1 MPVQPSSLGL
11 RSIELLQGLSPQ
23 RLDQISR
30 DCAWRHFEA
39 GQTLI
44 AREQDDRDLHMIVA
58 GAVRV
63 TSYSQGGRETS
74 FRELGAGTVF
84 GELSAID
91 GRPRSADVIALKP
104 GLLASMPPAPFRA
117 LLQQEWAVNE
127 RVLLRLTELARGL
140 IERVLDLS
148 TLSVQQRVCLE
159 LLRLGQSARS
169 AGNEARIDPAP
180 RHADLAHLVSS
191 YREQITRE
199 LSALTRAGVLA
210 KDEGALVI
218 RDLDRLRQLASRG
231 GPVAGRRA
239 RPRQMQAPPNGRP
252 AAGTR

>member
-11 RSIELLQGLSPQ
+11 RSVELLHGLPSQ
-23 RLDQISR
+23 RLDEISR
-30 DCAWRHFEA
+30 QCVWRHFEP

-58 GAVRV
+58 GTVRV

-74 FRELGAGTVF
+74 FRDLTAGTSF

-91 GRPRSADVIALKP
+91 GRPRSADVIGLKS
-104 GLLASMPPAPFRA
+104 GLLASMPPAAFRA
-117 LLQQEWAVNE
+117 LLQQDWTVNE
-127 RVLLRLTELARGL
+127 RVLLRLTDLARGM
-140 IERVLDLS
+140 IDRVVDLS

-159 LLRLGQSARS
+159 LLRLAQTAGA
-169 AGNEARIDPAP
+169 AGNEVRIEPAP

-210 KDEGALVI
+210 RDEGALVV
-218 RDLDRLRQLASRG
+218 RDLDRLRQLASRE
-231 GPVAGRRA
+231 ASH
-239 RPRQMQAPPNGRP
+239 
-252 AAGTR
+252 